1 MLHQLLLLGEGVKRL
16 SPEFRL
22 GCPDVPWKMVA
33 GMRDKLI
40 HEYNDVDT
48 EEVWNTV
55 RLDVPHLITVL
66 EQLARKRHRR
76 DT

>member
-1 MLHQLLLLGEGVKRL
+1 
-16 SPEFRL
+16 
-22 GCPDVPWKMVA
+22 MVA